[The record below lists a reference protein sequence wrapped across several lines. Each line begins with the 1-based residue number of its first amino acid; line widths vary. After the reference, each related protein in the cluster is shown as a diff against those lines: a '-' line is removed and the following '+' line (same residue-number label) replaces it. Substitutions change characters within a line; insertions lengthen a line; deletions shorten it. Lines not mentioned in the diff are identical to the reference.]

1 MVATHGPSSESST
14 QKALFG
20 LRFISSVLVWTY
32 RNLQTWL
39 ESRLDQLAATGW
51 SLLTLILQQEV
62 NFMGSG
68 EGSEPT
74 AGFSQMV
81 SRALLPS
88 TAHFLMT
95 HAPRE
100 YTCVW
105 VGRRTHSVHK
115 PATVS
120 CCGAALR
127 FEPGVGLES
136 HLTHSQQHRRGPT
149 DPKTPPKKLV
159 ILMFN
164 SSDGYRHREMSLSAQ

>member
-1 MVATHGPSSESST
+1 MVAAHGPSSEISK

-20 LRFISSVLVWTY
+20 LRFISSFLVWTY

-62 NFMGSG
+62 NFMGIG
-68 EGSEPT
+68 EGSELT

-120 CCGAALR
+120 FCGAALR
-127 FEPGVGLES
+127 FGPGVRLES
-136 HLTHSQQHRRGPT
+136 HLTQSQQHRRGPT
-149 DPKTPPKKLV
+149 DPNKTKKRLV

-164 SSDGYRHREMSLSAQ
+164 SSDGCRHRKKSLSAH